1 MKKTITQH
9 SSKRNFF
16 RFMFIMA
23 FINMSFSSFAA
34 TVYLKNAHDGTWE
47 TISNWVTTSGG
58 SIAYGQLPQSGDY
71 VIIPATVTNPSLSV
85 NSAVTIEKLQVKTLT
100 LTINSGASLSVTQNE
115 TSSPTVAI
123 ATGSIVNN
131 GTFSVTSGAST
142 AAHYLIQ
149 LDPDG
154 STVTNSSF
162 TNNGT
167 LNVNNT
173 ALVGAVNTTIN
184 ATAFS
189 FNQTTAGTTPT
200 FTFNASGT
208 VNLSLKPFTASS
220 GSVAGFQP
228 RLFNIVGGANAKLDG
243 NFSFGS
249 SGSPLQFTRD
259 IDNGSSTSVLTIP
272 SGANF
277 TFYNE
282 SNSSSGQISLYIGKI
297 INQGTLTFNAPT
309 ATGQFQGFFGL
320 GALDNSGTIN
330 FTGKWLN
337 KAIYFGNNGGQTY
350 TLNNSGTIN
359 VNSTGAVSSISAYV
373 GATGGTYA
381 APGGTNSIFQLTNSG
396 TMNLYAASNAL
407 AINIGNNHADSWFKN
422 TATGVLN
429 VNGPIA
435 SGFAQS
441 VNDNGSPTK
450 LYKESPASTSMK
462 FYNAGIVTFDESSNT
477 ANATKLLKNADGG
490 TTDTKGNYAIINFVN
505 ALDGTGGT
513 VKGRGVFLEGS
524 FIFANSALG
533 TLSPGYGTTSFNY
546 GGSSATSTQVG
557 TANIGQFDFQGA
569 NVALTGNVNMDING
583 ATAATTGYDQIINS
597 TASGLLNVLGVGLTV
612 ANGGGYTPAVG
623 TSFDLFKAT
632 GSGGTRTNNFTSTS
646 FPSANWSADY
656 ATATTAKTSYNIA
669 SQSIAGT
676 SLDATGITDND
687 LANTNLTVSSGEF
700 VANATK
706 TIRSITLAPG
716 AKLTLSSGTLTAT
729 NGVTLESDATG
740 TATILGSAGLSGTVT
755 AKQYLG
761 SARNWYV
768 SSPVSSAAAPS
779 TNMDFYYE
787 YVEAGNN
794 NPSGQ
799 PGSSTVYWK
808 GLNTGTT
815 MEVGKGYIA
824 KTNAGATVQ
833 FSGTPNNGD
842 IETGF
847 NLTRDD
853 AKGKGFNLVGN
864 PYPSYIDWVDVA
876 AANPNLD
883 NTYYYR
889 TKNTNSTNTYTFVT
903 WNGAGSSYVVSN
915 GSLPVNTAITRY
927 IPPTQAFWVRVKT
940 GTSATKMYFN
950 NVMREHRDDNNNLMK
965 APKQDTRTSLRLQLH
980 NGTDSDELLIYQDAG
995 ASNDFD
1001 SYDSPKMMNNSTTI
1015 PDFYCKIGSERLV
1028 INGLNEITNNMELPL
1043 GFSLNAA
1050 ATLNFRVGEMS
1061 NFAEGTKVYLLDKT
1075 DSKQTELQPET
1086 EYSFS
1091 TSTATLN
1098 NENRFSLLFRVPG
1111 VNTGNVNTEKGRNTI
1126 FVNANNQI
1134 TIIGAEKATYSIYNA
1149 VGQMVSN
1156 GRTTT
1161 VRTIV
1166 NTIRQAG
1173 VYVVKLTENGT
1184 ELSTRVVIK

>member
-1 MKKTITQH
+1 MKTITQH
-9 SSKRNFF
+9 NSTRNFF
-16 RFMFIMA
+16 RFIFVMA
-23 FINMSFSSFAA
+23 FIGMSFSSFAA

-58 SIAYGQLPQSGDY
+58 STAYGQLPQSGDY
-71 VIIPATVTNPSLSV
+71 VIIPATVTNLSLSV

-490 TTDTKGNYAIINFVN
+490 TVDTKGNYAIVNFIN
-505 ALDGTGGT
+505 ALDGTAGT
-513 VKGRGVFLEGS
+513 VKGRGVFLAGS
-524 FIFANSALG
+524 LNNSTG
-533 TLSPGYGTTSFNY
+533 TLSPGYGTTTFNY
-546 GGSSATSTQVG
+546 GGSSATSTQIG
-557 TANIGQFDFQGA
+557 TANIGQFDIQGA
-569 NVALTGNVNMDING
+569 NVALTGTVRMDING
-583 ATAATTGYDQIINS
+583 ETAATTGYDQIINS
-597 TASGLLNVLGVGLTV
+597 TVSGVLNVAGVSLT
-612 ANGGGYTPAVG
+612 ATAGYTPAANTTFEV
-623 TSFDLFKAT
+623 FKAT
-632 GSGGTRTNNFTSTS
+632 
-646 FPSANWSADY
+646 
-656 ATATTAKTSYNIA
+656 
-669 SQSIAGT
+669 
-676 SLDATGITDND
+676 
-687 LANTNLTVSSGEF
+687 
-700 VANATK
+700 
-706 TIRSITLAPG
+706 
-716 AKLTLSSGTLTAT
+716 
-729 NGVTLESDATG
+729 DATG
-740 TATILGSAGLSGTVT
+740 T
-755 AKQYLG
+755 
-761 SARNWYV
+761 R
-768 SSPVSSAAAPS
+768 
-779 TNMDFYYE
+779 
-787 YVEAGNN
+787 
-794 NPSGQ
+794 
-799 PGSSTVYWK
+799 
-808 GLNTGTT
+808 TGT
-815 MEVGKGYIA
+815 
-824 KTNAGATVQ
+824 
-833 FSGTPNNGD
+833 
-842 IETGF
+842 
-847 NLTRDD
+847 
-853 AKGKGFNLVGN
+853 LV
-864 PYPSYIDWVDVA
+864 
-876 AANPNLD
+876 
-883 NTYYYR
+883 
-889 TKNTNSTNTYTFVT
+889 
-903 WNGAGSSYVVSN
+903 
-915 GSLPVNTAITRY
+915 
-927 IPPTQAFWVRVKT
+927 
-940 GTSATKMYFN
+940 
-950 NVMREHRDDNNNLMK
+950 
-965 APKQDTRTSLRLQLH
+965 
-980 NGTDSDELLIYQDAG
+980 
-995 ASNDFD
+995 
-1001 SYDSPKMMNNSTTI
+1001 
-1015 PDFYCKIGSERLV
+1015 
-1028 INGLNEITNNMELPL
+1028 
-1043 GFSLNAA
+1043 A
-1050 ATLNFRVGEMS
+1050 ATLPS
-1061 NFAEGTKVYLLDKT
+1061 NQWSVSYATSNSVVIFDTTTGIESV
-1075 DSKQTELQPET
+1075 
-1086 EYSFS
+1086 S
-1091 TSTATLN
+1091 THSNITVLN
-1098 NENRFSLLFRVPG
+1098 NQLIVKDATGKTANIYAVTGKLVKSVTCADAVTSILLH
-1111 VNTGNVNTEKGRNTI
+1111 KGLYLVT
-1126 FVNANNQI
+1126 VDGQ
-1134 TIIGAEKATYSIYNA
+1134 KAKVLI
-1149 VGQMVSN
+1149 Q
-1156 GRTTT
+1156 
-1161 VRTIV
+1161 
-1166 NTIRQAG
+1166 
-1173 VYVVKLTENGT
+1173 
-1184 ELSTRVVIK
+1184 